1 MTLSC
6 RCCLPDNGGVT
17 LVMAETKGLWSEL
30 RRKFR
35 PSSKYRKWRM
45 ALKAAN
51 SSLSKVLYFS
61 SAVDSFLLKK
71 ASGRHD
77 PLSNCCKTPQTCMSE
92 ASTAK
97 ESTAFGLG
105 WAKVVQS
112 CNAAFATPKAASA
125 SGVQSNCFGAP
136 LLTSG

>member
-1 MTLSC
+1 MSVVNSDITLSC
-6 RCCLPDNGGVT
+6 RCWLPDNGAVT
-17 LVMAETKGLWSEL
+17 LVRAVTKGLWSVL

-35 PSSKYRKWRM
+35 PSSRYRKWRM

-71 ASGRHD
+71 ARGRQD
-77 PLSNCCKTPQTCMSE
+77 PLSNCCKTPPTCVSE

-97 ESTAFGLG
+97 ESNEFGLG
-105 WAKVVQS
+105 CAKIVQS
-112 CNAAFATPKAASA
+112 FNAAFAA
-125 SGVQSNCFGAP
+125 
-136 LLTSG
+136 

>member
-17 LVMAETKGLWSEL
+17 LVMAETNGLWSVL

-51 SSLSKVLYFS
+51 SSLSNVLYFS
-61 SAVDSFLLKK
+61 SAVVNFLLKK
-71 ASGRHD
+71 ARGLQD
-77 PLSNCCKTPQTCMSE
+77 PLSNCCKTPPTCVSE

-97 ESTAFGLG
+97 ESTEFGLG
-105 WAKVVQS
+105 CARTVQS
-112 CNAAFATPKAASA
+112 FN
-125 SGVQSNCFGAP
+125 GAVV
-136 LLTSG
+136 